1 MGAQDRPVA
10 RPSQAD
16 RFYLHR
22 LRIQGQLVEFAVS
35 LQATSECEPGVIL
48 RLLKQS
54 HVLDPTCQHGR
65 RLYVL
70 VHRSEPLL
78 TRR

>member
-1 MGAQDRPVA
+1 M
-10 RPSQAD
+10 
-16 RFYLHR
+16 
-22 LRIQGQLVEFAVS
+22 
-35 LQATSECEPGVIL
+35 IL

-70 VHRSEPLL
+70 VHRSEPFL